1 VQQDVEYKVN
11 VPIWSGLSNF
21 HMLYL
26 LKVMISW
33 SNLKFPLYMA
43 LASSYAA
50 AHIPNVKNLR
60 LVNFQMMRALIAD
73 LLAPTSSTASTTSLM
88 FAMSARIIW
97 NL

>member
-1 VQQDVEYKVN
+1 MAIRKHIVDVIADTNELKKGPDQRSTVQQDVEAKVN

-43 LASSYAA
+43 L
-50 AHIPNVKNLR
+50 
-60 LVNFQMMRALIAD
+60 
-73 LLAPTSSTASTTSLM
+73 
-88 FAMSARIIW
+88 
-97 NL
+97 

>member
-1 VQQDVEYKVN
+1 MAIRKHIVDVIEDTNELNKGPDKRETVQQDVEYKVN

-60 LVNFQMMRALIAD
+60 LVNFQMMRALI
-73 LLAPTSSTASTTSLM
+73 
-88 FAMSARIIW
+88 
-97 NL
+97 